1 MLRLRLGL
9 PVLSLYLLLL
19 GATPLQS
26 QSYLFN
32 KLDLAV
38 GKAPQSVAV
47 GDFNNDGMP
56 DFAVANNGDDTVS
69 VFLGQRNG
77 LFKALTP
84 ISTGASSA
92 PYALAVADFD
102 GDGKLDLAVVLFGAN
117 TVAISLVGIGH
128 GGMRHN
134 LPLSVDS
141 IDHNEGCRS
150 PGLRSLRRA
159 GYRQRSYVPRN

>member
-1 MLRLRLGL
+1 VAQPGNVRVHAVDGGGEQLDVALLEFGVVAGEFDEFGGSDRREVHGMGKKNH
-9 PVLSLYLLLL
+9 PLS
-19 GATPLQS
+19 
-26 QSYLFN
+26 
-32 KLDLAV
+32 
-38 GKAPQSVAV
+38 

-117 TVAISLVGIGH
+117 TVAISLVGDWAR
-128 GGMRHN
+128 RHA
-134 LPLSVDS
+134 PQSS
-141 IDHNEGCRS
+141 T
-150 PGLRSLRRA
+150 LR
-159 GYRQRSYVPRN
+159 GFF

>member
-1 MLRLRLGL
+1 MDVALLEFGVVAGEFDEFGGSDRREVHGMGKKNH
-9 PVLSLYLLLL
+9 PLS
-19 GATPLQS
+19 
-26 QSYLFN
+26 
-32 KLDLAV
+32 
-38 GKAPQSVAV
+38 

-117 TVAISLVGIGH
+117 TVAISLVGDWAR
-128 GGMRHN
+128 RHA
-134 LPLSVDS
+134 PQSS
-141 IDHNEGCRS
+141 T
-150 PGLRSLRRA
+150 LR
-159 GYRQRSYVPRN
+159 GFY